1 MTEKK
6 FHIPSMLVSVLAL
19 VLGLTGLSIEGII
32 VAIIAIV
39 FSLKKKETH
48 LIKINIVTSVIAI
61 LSAIVTFALVLFIST
76 NYGFDPSF
84 FHKGIL
90 NLIFGN

>member
-19 VLGLTGLSIEGII
+19 VLGLTGFSIEGII
-32 VAIIAIV
+32 VA
-39 FSLKKKETH
+39 
-48 LIKINIVTSVIAI
+48 VIAI
-61 LSAIVTFALVLFIST
+61 LSAIVMFALILFIST

-90 NLIFGN
+90 DLIFGV

>member
-6 FHIPSMLVSVLAL
+6 FHIPSMLVSILAL
-19 VLGLTGLSIEGII
+19 ILGLTGLSIESII

-61 LSAIVTFALVLFIST
+61 LSAIVMFALILFIST
-76 NYGFDPSF
+76 NYGLDPSF

-90 NLIFGN
+90 DLIFGN

>member
-6 FHIPSMLVSVLAL
+6 FHIPSMLVSILAL

-32 VAIIAIV
+32 VAVIAIV

-61 LSAIVTFALVLFIST
+61 LSAIVMLALILFIST

-90 NLIFGN
+90 DLIFGI

>member
-6 FHIPSMLVSVLAL
+6 FHIPSMLVSILAL
-19 VLGLTGLSIEGII
+19 VLGITGFSFASIITATI
-32 VAIIAIV
+32 AII

-61 LSAIVTFALVLFIST
+61 LSSMVIFCLFIFISMT
-76 NYGFDPSF
+76 YGFNPDF
-84 FHKGIL
+84 FIKG
-90 NLIFGN
+90 FGALLYG

>member
-19 VLGLTGLSIEGII
+19 VLGLTGLWIEGII

-61 LSAIVTFALVLFIST
+61 LSAIVMFALVLFIST

-90 NLIFGN
+90 NLIFGI

>member
-6 FHIPSMLVSVLAL
+6 FHIPSMLVSILAL
-19 VLGLTGLSIEGII
+19 FLGITGLSIEGII

-61 LSAIVTFALVLFIST
+61 LSAIVMFALILFISI
-76 NYGFDPSF
+76 NYGFDPSYL
-84 FHKGIL
+84 HKGIGG
-90 NLIFGN
+90 LIYG

>member
-6 FHIPSMLVSVLAL
+6 FHIPSMLVSILAL
-19 VLGLTGLSIEGII
+19 VLGLTGFPIEGII
-32 VAIIAIV
+32 VAVIAIV

-61 LSAIVTFALVLFIST
+61 LSAIVMFALILFLSI
-76 NYGFDPSF
+76 NYGFESSY

-90 NLIFGN
+90 DLIFGN

>member
-6 FHIPSMLVSVLAL
+6 FHIPSMLVSILAL
-19 VLGLTGLSIEGII
+19 ILGLTGLSIESII

-61 LSAIVTFALVLFIST
+61 LSAIVMFALILFISI
-76 NYGFDPSF
+76 NYGFDPSYL
-84 FHKGIL
+84 HKGIGG
-90 NLIFGN
+90 LIYG

>member
-6 FHIPSMLVSVLAL
+6 FHIPSMLVSILAL

-61 LSAIVTFALVLFIST
+61 LSAIVMFALILFISI
-76 NYGFDPSF
+76 NYGFDPSYL
-84 FHKGIL
+84 HKGIGG
-90 NLIFGN
+90 LIYG